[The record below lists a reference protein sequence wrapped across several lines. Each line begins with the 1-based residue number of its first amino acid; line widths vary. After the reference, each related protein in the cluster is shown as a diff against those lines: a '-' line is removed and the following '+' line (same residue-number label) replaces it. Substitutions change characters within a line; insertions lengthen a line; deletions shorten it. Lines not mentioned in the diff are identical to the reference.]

1 MKGFLIL
8 LMTAIVVCVG
18 NRTLGVHKHRHGRTG
33 HKPERDTGSIT
44 LKPGTARN
52 KLFPGY
58 GTNFRYIGEVKNGLD
73 RVTVVTSIPI
83 PKYSVIE
90 IKPIVFNNCSEDLW
104 RHGARTRG
112 YPQYEKYDKCN
123 RVLAQ
128 ARFYQ
133 SQQEELQF
141 LLRQL
146 LTHDLYLVLPELNQ
160 TPSMYNYE
168 SRKDNRPTD
177 LQNPHKMKFTDET
190 VNNTAQTRGRRG
202 FGSILAKAIPDLI
215 TLAIE
220 SVSSYIKGKQQQRIN
235 TAVEELRSDDN
246 KINNDLKPYR
256 NEHLMYGRYNLKSL
270 RGIINTINALHKK
283 QNHFEWAVK
292 QKDFNFR
299 KSDMNAVNYNFE
311 VMMYL
316 KNVREEHVVSYRE
329 AVKAARDLLN
339 GIAIVTQGRLP
350 RALISD
356 NQLREILGKVDAM
369 VKRNYP
375 DYVLAAKHIS
385 HYRDMKM
392 VTFSVDQQAH
402 SLVLT
407 FPAFIKN
414 YKQPPLSLY
423 EVETVPVPII
433 DKNVKADSYSQVRIE
448 KSYIA
453 AGTDYY
459 IQLRISELLMC
470 KSIRYIYYCEELF
483 VIKHKSRHSCV
494 SAIFYNLGPAT
505 VIKNCKFDYYYN
517 ITVPPVILDGGKD
530 VLLANFH
537 GPRSL
542 KCSSVNGGLAKPAPE
557 NTYAVVNR
565 EFLCDCQLDLE
576 HASVLRQLSS
586 CSKSSSSKMHMKF
599 TINLAFWE
607 MFKKRSPN
615 SASNIQPQYAEEAQT
630 FSVELYDLQIGKLD
644 QPMDLERFMETMDT
658 NGQKISTVEER
669 EAEQPM
675 QKIMPRWLNNVLV
688 MTCTAMTTVLMIIIL
703 VLLTKHFKMKALV
716 SMLAIQTVPPPAEA
730 VNLTAAMMSAMIAP
744 DPAIGT
750 KVVCAYPVAVIWQN
764 ILGYLVLIYAITQFF
779 RPVTWYKGY
788 KYNKK
793 CALYIFVYDEDH
805 ERYSPLKIMSLKG
818 QMHNYRMKYTGEGI
832 SLTLV
837 RSWTYDTMTISWGG
851 VQVMDKSDPINLP
864 TTVTVAL
871 RHKIMTRRI
880 AQQLGEVQYMLKQG
894 SSWHDI
900 TDYYRAR
907 KKAVNLRVEL
917 GDRGVT
923 SSPKKVRKEK
933 SHKKTKVQEE
943 PVEV

>member
-1 MKGFLIL
+1 M
-8 LMTAIVVCVG
+8 
-18 NRTLGVHKHRHGRTG
+18 
-33 HKPERDTGSIT
+33 
-44 LKPGTARN
+44 
-52 KLFPGY
+52 
-58 GTNFRYIGEVKNGLD
+58 
-73 RVTVVTSIPI
+73 
-83 PKYSVIE
+83 
-90 IKPIVFNNCSEDLW
+90 
-104 RHGARTRG
+104 
-112 YPQYEKYDKCN
+112 
-123 RVLAQ
+123 AQ

-146 LTHDLYLVLPELNQ
+146 LTHDLYSVLPELNQ

-168 SRKDNRPTD
+168 PRKNNRLAD
-177 LQNPHKMKFTDET
+177 LPNPHRMKFADET

-202 FGSILAKAIPDLI
+202 FGSILAKAIPGLI

-246 KINNDLKPYR
+246 KIKNDLKQYR
-256 NEHLMYGRYNLKSL
+256 NELLMYGRYNLKSL
-270 RGIINTINALHKK
+270 RGVINTINALHKK
-283 QNHFEWAVK
+283 QNHFEWAVQ

-299 KSDMNAVNYNFE
+299 KTDMNAMNYNFE

-402 SLVLT
+402 SLILT

-470 KSIRYIYYCEELF
+470 KSIRHIYYCEELF

-505 VIKNCKFDYYYN
+505 VTKNCRFDYYYN
-517 ITVPPVILDGGKD
+517 ITIPPVILDGRRD

-615 SASNIQPQYAEEAQT
+615 SASNIQPQYAEEVQT
-630 FSVELYDLQIGKLD
+630 FSVDLYDLQIGKLD
-644 QPMDLERFMETMDT
+644 QPIDLERFMETMDT

-703 VLLTKHFKMKALV
+703 VLLAKHFKMKALV

-730 VNLTAAMMSAMIAP
+730 VNLTATMMSAMIAP

-779 RPVTWYKGY
+779 RPVTWCKGY

-793 CALYIFVYDEDH
+793 CALYIFIYDEDH

-851 VQVMDKSDPINLP
+851 VQVMDKSDPVNLP
-864 TTVTVAL
+864 VTVTVAL

-907 KKAVNLRVEL
+907 KKAVNLRVES

>member
-1 MKGFLIL
+1 MK
-8 LMTAIVVCVG
+8 
-18 NRTLGVHKHRHGRTG
+18 
-33 HKPERDTGSIT
+33 S
-44 LKPGTARN
+44 
-52 KLFPGY
+52 
-58 GTNFRYIGEVKNGLD
+58 
-73 RVTVVTSIPI
+73 
-83 PKYSVIE
+83 
-90 IKPIVFNNCSEDLW
+90 
-104 RHGARTRG
+104 
-112 YPQYEKYDKCN
+112 
-123 RVLAQ
+123 
-128 ARFYQ
+128 
-133 SQQEELQF
+133 
-141 LLRQL
+141 
-146 LTHDLYLVLPELNQ
+146 
-160 TPSMYNYE
+160 
-168 SRKDNRPTD
+168 
-177 LQNPHKMKFTDET
+177 TDET
-190 VNNTAQTRGRRG
+190 VNNTAQVRGRRG
-202 FGSILAKAIPDLI
+202 FGSILAKAIPGLI

-246 KINNDLKPYR
+246 KIKNDLKQYR
-256 NEHLMYGRYNLKSL
+256 NELLMYGRYNLKYL

-292 QKDFNFR
+292 QKDFNFQ

-316 KNVREEHVVSYRE
+316 KNVREEHVVTYRE
-329 AVKAARDLLN
+329 AVKATRDLLDR
-339 GIAIVTQGRLP
+339 IAIMTQGRLP

-402 SLVLT
+402 SLILT

-470 KSIRYIYYCEELF
+470 KSIRHIYYCEELF

-505 VIKNCKFDYYYN
+505 VTKNCMFDYYYN
-517 ITVPPVILDGGKD
+517 ITVPPVILDGGRD

-599 TINLAFWE
+599 TINLVFWE

-615 SASNIQPQYAEEAQT
+615 SASNIQPQYAEEVQT
-630 FSVELYDLQIGKLD
+630 FSVDLYDLQIGKLD
-644 QPMDLERFMETMDT
+644 QPIDLERFMETMDT
-658 NGQKISTVEER
+658 NGQKMSTVEER

-703 VLLTKHFKMKALV
+703 VLLAKHFKMKALV

-764 ILGYLVLIYAITQFF
+764 ILGYLVLVYAITQFLDQLLGAKDTNTIRNVHCTYLF
-779 RPVTWYKGY
+779 MMR
-788 KYNKK
+788 
-793 CALYIFVYDEDH
+793 
-805 ERYSPLKIMSLKG
+805 IM
-818 QMHNYRMKYTGEGI
+818 R
-832 SLTLV
+832 
-837 RSWTYDTMTISWGG
+837 DT
-851 VQVMDKSDPINLP
+851 
-864 TTVTVAL
+864 A
-871 RHKIMTRRI
+871 H
-880 AQQLGEVQYMLKQG
+880 
-894 SSWHDI
+894 
-900 TDYYRAR
+900 
-907 KKAVNLRVEL
+907 
-917 GDRGVT
+917 
-923 SSPKKVRKEK
+923 
-933 SHKKTKVQEE
+933 
-943 PVEV
+943 

>member
-1 MKGFLIL
+1 MKGVLIL
-8 LMTAIVVCVG
+8 LVTAIVVCVG
-18 NRTLGVHKHRHGRTG
+18 NRTQGVHKHRHGKTG
-33 HKPERDTGSIT
+33 HKPETDTGSIT
-44 LKPGTARN
+44 LKPGTAKN

-83 PKYSVIE
+83 PKYNDIE
-90 IKPIVFNNCSEDLW
+90 KRPIVFNNCTKDLW
-104 RHGARTRG
+104 RQGARTKG
-112 YPQYEKYDKCN
+112 QPQYETYTKCN

-128 ARFYQ
+128 ANFYQ

-146 LTHDLYLVLPELNQ
+146 LTHDLHSVLPELNQ

-168 SRKDNRPTD
+168 PRYNIRPAN
-177 LQNPHKMKFTDET
+177 LPNPHKTKLTAKF
-190 VNNTAQTRGRRG
+190 VNDTAQVRERRG
-202 FGSILAKAIPDLI
+202 FGSILAKSIPGLI
-215 TLAIE
+215 TLAVE

-235 TAVEELRSDDN
+235 TVVEELRNDDN
-246 KINNDLKPYR
+246 KIKNDLKQYR
-256 NEHLMYGRYNLKSL
+256 NELLMYGRYNLKSL
-270 RGIINTINALHKK
+270 RGIINTISALHDK
-283 QNHFEWAVK
+283 QTYFERAVK

-299 KSDMNAVNYNFE
+299 KSDMGAVNYNFE
-311 VMMYL
+311 VMMYM
-316 KNVREEHVVSYRE
+316 KNIREEHVVTYRE
-329 AVKAARDLLN
+329 AVKAARDFLD

-350 RALISD
+350 RSLISD

-385 HYRDMKM
+385 HYRDIKM

-402 SLVLT
+402 SLILT

-414 YKQPPLSLY
+414 YKQPPLSLSLY

-470 KSIRYIYYCEELF
+470 KSIRHIYYCEELF

-505 VIKNCKFDYYYN
+505 VTKNCKSDYYYN
-517 ITVPPVILDGGKD
+517 TTVPPVILDGGRD

-537 GPRSL
+537 GPRAL
-542 KCSSVNGGLAKPAPE
+542 KCSSVNGGLSKPAPE
-557 NTYAVVNR
+557 IVYAVVNR

-586 CSKSSSSKMHMKF
+586 CANSSSSKLHMKF
-599 TINLAFWE
+599 IINLAFWE
-607 MFKKRSPN
+607 LFKKRSPN
-615 SASNIQPQYAEEAQT
+615 SASNIQPQDVEEEQV
-630 FSVELYDLQIGKLD
+630 FSVDLYDPKIGKLD
-644 QPMDLERFMETMDT
+644 QPVDLEKFMETMGTD
-658 NGQKISTVEER
+658 GQKMPTDEER

-675 QKIMPRWLNNVLV
+675 QRIMPRWLNNILV

-703 VLLTKHFKMKALV
+703 VLLAKHFKMKALV
-716 SMLAIQTVPPPAEA
+716 SMIAIQTVPPPAEA

-750 KVVCAYPVAVIWQN
+750 KVVCAYPVAVIWQH
-764 ILGYLVLIYAITQFF
+764 ILGYLVLAYAITHFF
-779 RPVTWYKGY
+779 RPVTWCKGY

-818 QMHNYRMKYTGEGI
+818 QMHNYRTKYTGEGI

-864 TTVTVAL
+864 ATVTVAL

-880 AQQLGEVQYMLKQG
+880 AQQLGEVQYMLK
-894 SSWHDI
+894 
-900 TDYYRAR
+900 
-907 KKAVNLRVEL
+907 
-917 GDRGVT
+917 
-923 SSPKKVRKEK
+923 
-933 SHKKTKVQEE
+933 
-943 PVEV
+943 

>member
-1 MKGFLIL
+1 M
-8 LMTAIVVCVG
+8 
-18 NRTLGVHKHRHGRTG
+18 
-33 HKPERDTGSIT
+33 D
-44 LKPGTARN
+44 
-52 KLFPGY
+52 
-58 GTNFRYIGEVKNGLD
+58 
-73 RVTVVTSIPI
+73 
-83 PKYSVIE
+83 
-90 IKPIVFNNCSEDLW
+90 
-104 RHGARTRG
+104 
-112 YPQYEKYDKCN
+112 
-123 RVLAQ
+123 
-128 ARFYQ
+128 
-133 SQQEELQF
+133 
-141 LLRQL
+141 
-146 LTHDLYLVLPELNQ
+146 
-160 TPSMYNYE
+160 
-168 SRKDNRPTD
+168 
-177 LQNPHKMKFTDET
+177 
-190 VNNTAQTRGRRG
+190 
-202 FGSILAKAIPDLI
+202 
-215 TLAIE
+215 
-220 SVSSYIKGKQQQRIN
+220 
-235 TAVEELRSDDN
+235 
-246 KINNDLKPYR
+246 
-256 NEHLMYGRYNLKSL
+256 
-270 RGIINTINALHKK
+270 
-283 QNHFEWAVK
+283 
-292 QKDFNFR
+292 
-299 KSDMNAVNYNFE
+299 AVNYNFE
-311 VMMYL
+311 VMLYM
-316 KNVREEHVVSYRE
+316 KNIREEHVVTYRE
-329 AVKAARDLLN
+329 AVKAARDFLD

-350 RALISD
+350 RSLISD

-402 SLVLT
+402 SLILT

-470 KSIRYIYYCEELF
+470 KSIRHIYYCEELF

-505 VIKNCKFDYYYN
+505 VTKNCKFDYYFN
-517 ITVPPVILDGGKD
+517 TTVPPVILDGGRD

-537 GPRSL
+537 GPRAL
-542 KCSSVNGGLAKPAPE
+542 KCSSVNGGLSKPAPE
-557 NTYAVVNR
+557 IVYAVVNR

-586 CSKSSSSKMHMKF
+586 CANSSSSTMHMEF

-607 MFKKRSPN
+607 LFKKRSPN
-615 SASNIQPQYAEEAQT
+615 SASNIQPQHVEEEQV
-630 FSVELYDLQIGKLD
+630 FSVDLYDPKIGKLD
-644 QPMDLERFMETMDT
+644 QPVDLEKFMETMGTD
-658 NGQKISTVEER
+658 GQKMPTDEER

-675 QKIMPRWLNNVLV
+675 QKIMPRWLNNILV

-703 VLLTKHFKMKALV
+703 VLLAKHFKMKALV
-716 SMLAIQTVPPPAEA
+716 SMIAIQTVPPPAEA
-730 VNLTAAMMSAMIAP
+730 VNLTVAMMSAMIAP

-764 ILGYLVLIYAITQFF
+764 ILGYLVLAYAITQFF
-779 RPVTWYKGY
+779 RPVTWCKGY

-832 SLTLV
+832 SLALV

-864 TTVTVAL
+864 ATVTVAL

-907 KKAVNLRVEL
+907 KKAVNLRIES
-917 GDRGVT
+917 GEKGVT
-923 SSPKKVRKEK
+923 SSPKKVRKER
-933 SHKKTKVQEE
+933 SYKKTKVQEE

>member
-8 LMTAIVVCVG
+8 LVTATVVCVG
-18 NRTLGVHKHRHGRTG
+18 NRTQGVHKHRHGRTG
-33 HKPERDTGSIT
+33 HKSERDTGSIT

-73 RVTVVTSIPI
+73 RVTVVTSIPV
-83 PKYSVIE
+83 PRYSDIE
-90 IKPIVFNNCSEDLW
+90 IKSIVFNNCSEDLW
-104 RHGARTRG
+104 RHRARTRG
-112 YPQYEKYDKCN
+112 YPQYETYDKCN

-146 LTHDLYLVLPELNQ
+146 LTHDLYSVLPELNQ

-177 LQNPHKMKFTDET
+177 LQNPHKMKFTDDT
-190 VNNTAQTRGRRG
+190 VNNTTQVRGKRG
-202 FGSILAKAIPDLI
+202 FGSILAKAIPGLI

-220 SVSSYIKGKQQQRIN
+220 SVSSYIKGRQQQKIN
-235 TAVEELRSDDN
+235 TAVEELRRDDN
-246 KINNDLKPYR
+246 KIKNDLKQYR
-256 NEHLMYGRYNLKSL
+256 NELLMYGRYNLKSL
-270 RGIINTINALHKK
+270 RGIINTLNALHKK
-283 QNHFEWAVK
+283 QNRFKWAVK

-402 SLVLT
+402 SLILT

-433 DKNVKADSYSQVRIE
+433 DKNVKADSYSRVRIE
-448 KSYIA
+448 KSYTA

-505 VIKNCKFDYYYN
+505 VTKNCRFDYYYN
-517 ITVPPVILDGGKD
+517 KTVPPVILDGGRD

-615 SASNIQPQYAEEAQT
+615 SASNIQPPICRGGT
-630 FSVELYDLQIGKLD
+630 NIFS
-644 QPMDLERFMETMDT
+644 R
-658 NGQKISTVEER
+658 
-669 EAEQPM
+669 
-675 QKIMPRWLNNVLV
+675 
-688 MTCTAMTTVLMIIIL
+688 II
-703 VLLTKHFKMKALV
+703 
-716 SMLAIQTVPPPAEA
+716 
-730 VNLTAAMMSAMIAP
+730 
-744 DPAIGT
+744 
-750 KVVCAYPVAVIWQN
+750 
-764 ILGYLVLIYAITQFF
+764 
-779 RPVTWYKGY
+779 
-788 KYNKK
+788 
-793 CALYIFVYDEDH
+793 
-805 ERYSPLKIMSLKG
+805 
-818 QMHNYRMKYTGEGI
+818 
-832 SLTLV
+832 
-837 RSWTYDTMTISWGG
+837 
-851 VQVMDKSDPINLP
+851 
-864 TTVTVAL
+864 
-871 RHKIMTRRI
+871 
-880 AQQLGEVQYMLKQG
+880 
-894 SSWHDI
+894 
-900 TDYYRAR
+900 
-907 KKAVNLRVEL
+907 
-917 GDRGVT
+917 
-923 SSPKKVRKEK
+923 
-933 SHKKTKVQEE
+933 
-943 PVEV
+943 

>member
-1 MKGFLIL
+1 
-8 LMTAIVVCVG
+8 MTAIVVCVG
-18 NRTLGVHKHRHGRTG
+18 NRTQGVHKYRHGRTG

-44 LKPGTARN
+44 LKPGTAKN

-58 GTNFRYIGEVKNGLD
+58 ETNFRYIGEVKNGLD

-83 PKYSVIE
+83 PKYSDIE

-112 YPQYEKYDKCN
+112 YPQYETYDKCN
-123 RVLAQ
+123 RVLTQ

-146 LTHDLYLVLPELNQ
+146 LTHDLYSVLPELNQ

-202 FGSILAKAIPDLI
+202 FGSILAKAIPGLI

-246 KINNDLKPYR
+246 KIKNDLKQYR
-256 NEHLMYGRYNLKSL
+256 NELLMYGRYNLKSL

-402 SLVLT
+402 SLILT

-414 YKQPPLSLY
+414 CKQPPLSLY

-505 VIKNCKFDYYYN
+505 VTKNCRFDYYYN
-517 ITVPPVILDGGKD
+517 KTVPPVILDGGRD

-615 SASNIQPQYAEEAQT
+615 SASNIKPQYAEEVQT
-630 FSVELYDLQIGKLD
+630 FSVDLYDIQIGKLD
-644 QPMDLERFMETMDT
+644 QPIDLQRFMETMDT
-658 NGQKISTVEER
+658 N
-669 EAEQPM
+669 
-675 QKIMPRWLNNVLV
+675 
-688 MTCTAMTTVLMIIIL
+688 
-703 VLLTKHFKMKALV
+703 
-716 SMLAIQTVPPPAEA
+716 
-730 VNLTAAMMSAMIAP
+730 
-744 DPAIGT
+744 
-750 KVVCAYPVAVIWQN
+750 
-764 ILGYLVLIYAITQFF
+764 
-779 RPVTWYKGY
+779 
-788 KYNKK
+788 
-793 CALYIFVYDEDH
+793 
-805 ERYSPLKIMSLKG
+805 
-818 QMHNYRMKYTGEGI
+818 
-832 SLTLV
+832 
-837 RSWTYDTMTISWGG
+837 
-851 VQVMDKSDPINLP
+851 
-864 TTVTVAL
+864 
-871 RHKIMTRRI
+871 
-880 AQQLGEVQYMLKQG
+880 
-894 SSWHDI
+894 
-900 TDYYRAR
+900 
-907 KKAVNLRVEL
+907 
-917 GDRGVT
+917 
-923 SSPKKVRKEK
+923 
-933 SHKKTKVQEE
+933 
-943 PVEV
+943 

>member
-1 MKGFLIL
+1 M
-8 LMTAIVVCVG
+8 
-18 NRTLGVHKHRHGRTG
+18 
-33 HKPERDTGSIT
+33 
-44 LKPGTARN
+44 
-52 KLFPGY
+52 
-58 GTNFRYIGEVKNGLD
+58 
-73 RVTVVTSIPI
+73 
-83 PKYSVIE
+83 
-90 IKPIVFNNCSEDLW
+90 
-104 RHGARTRG
+104 
-112 YPQYEKYDKCN
+112 
-123 RVLAQ
+123 AQ

-146 LTHDLYLVLPELNQ
+146 LTHDLYSVLPELNQ

-168 SRKDNRPTD
+168 SRKNNRQTD

-202 FGSILAKAIPDLI
+202 FGSILAKAIPGLI

-220 SVSSYIKGKQQQRIN
+220 SVSSYIKGRQQQRIN

-246 KINNDLKPYR
+246 KIKNDLKQYR
-256 NEHLMYGRYNLKSL
+256 NELLMYGRYNLKSL

-402 SLVLT
+402 SLIVT

-423 EVETVPVPII
+423 EVETVPVPIL

-517 ITVPPVILDGGKD
+517 ITVPPIILDGGRD

-565 EFLCDCQLDLE
+565 EFLCDCQLDME

-630 FSVELYDLQIGKLD
+630 FSVELYDLQIEKLD

-703 VLLTKHFKMKALV
+703 VLLEKHFKMKALV

-837 RSWTYDTMTISWGG
+837 RSWTYDMMTISWGG

-907 KKAVNLRVEL
+907 KKAVSLRVES
-917 GDRGVT
+917 GERGVT

-933 SHKKTKVQEE
+933 SHKKTKVPEE
-943 PVEV
+943 PIEV

>member
-8 LMTAIVVCVG
+8 LVTAIVVCVG
-18 NRTLGVHKHRHGRTG
+18 NRTQGVHKYRHGRTG

-44 LKPGTARN
+44 LKPGTAKN

-83 PKYSVIE
+83 PKYNDIE
-90 IKPIVFNNCSEDLW
+90 IKPIEFNNCTEYLW

-112 YPQYEKYDKCN
+112 YPQHETYIKCN
-123 RVLAQ
+123 KVLAQ

-146 LTHDLYLVLPELNQ
+146 LTHDLYSVLPELNQ

-168 SRKDNRPTD
+168 SRKNNRPTD

-202 FGSILAKAIPDLI
+202 FGSILAKAISGLI

-220 SVSSYIKGKQQQRIN
+220 SVSSYIKGRQQQRIN

-246 KINNDLKPYR
+246 KIKNDLKQYR
-256 NEHLMYGRYNLKSL
+256 NELLMYGRYNLKSL
-270 RGIINTINALHKK
+270 RGIIDTINALHDK
-283 QNHFEWAVK
+283 QTYFERAVK

-299 KSDMNAVNYNFE
+299 KSDMDAVNYNFE

-402 SLVLT
+402 SLILT

-433 DKNVKADSYSQVRIE
+433 DKNVKANSYSQVRIE

-459 IQLRISELLMC
+459 TQLRIPELLMC
-470 KSIRYIYYCEELF
+470 KSVRDIYYCEELF

-517 ITVPPVILDGGKD
+517 ITVPPVILDGGRD

-565 EFLCDCQLDLE
+565 EFLCDCQLDME

-615 SASNIQPQYAEEAQT
+615 STSNIQPQYAEEVQT
-630 FSVELYDLQIGKLD
+630 FSVDLYDIQIGKLD
-644 QPMDLERFMETMDT
+644 QPIDLERFMETMDT

-688 MTCTAMTTVLMIIIL
+688 MTCTVMTTVLMIIKL
-703 VLLTKHFKMKALV
+703 VLLAKHFKMKALV

-837 RSWTYDTMTISWGG
+837 RSWTYDTMIISWGG
-851 VQVMDKSDPINLP
+851 VQVMDKRDPINLS

-907 KKAVNLRVEL
+907 KKAVNLRVEP

-923 SSPKKVRKEK
+923 SFQRRLGRK
-933 SHKKTKVQEE
+933 SHTRR
-943 PVEV
+943 

>member
-1 MKGFLIL
+1 
-8 LMTAIVVCVG
+8 
-18 NRTLGVHKHRHGRTG
+18 
-33 HKPERDTGSIT
+33 
-44 LKPGTARN
+44 
-52 KLFPGY
+52 
-58 GTNFRYIGEVKNGLD
+58 
-73 RVTVVTSIPI
+73 
-83 PKYSVIE
+83 
-90 IKPIVFNNCSEDLW
+90 
-104 RHGARTRG
+104 
-112 YPQYEKYDKCN
+112 
-123 RVLAQ
+123 
-128 ARFYQ
+128 
-133 SQQEELQF
+133 
-141 LLRQL
+141 
-146 LTHDLYLVLPELNQ
+146 
-160 TPSMYNYE
+160 
-168 SRKDNRPTD
+168 
-177 LQNPHKMKFTDET
+177 
-190 VNNTAQTRGRRG
+190 
-202 FGSILAKAIPDLI
+202 
-215 TLAIE
+215 
-220 SVSSYIKGKQQQRIN
+220 
-235 TAVEELRSDDN
+235 
-246 KINNDLKPYR
+246 
-256 NEHLMYGRYNLKSL
+256 
-270 RGIINTINALHKK
+270 
-283 QNHFEWAVK
+283 
-292 QKDFNFR
+292 
-299 KSDMNAVNYNFE
+299 
-311 VMMYL
+311 MMYM

-402 SLVLT
+402 SLILT

-517 ITVPPVILDGGKD
+517 ITVPPIILDGGRD

-537 GPRSL
+537 GPSSL

-565 EFLCDCQLDLE
+565 EFLYDCQLDLE

-615 SASNIQPQYAEEAQT
+615 SVSNIQPQYAEEAQT

-688 MTCTAMTTVLMIIIL
+688 MTCTVMTTVLMIIIL
-703 VLLTKHFKMKALV
+703 VLLAKHFKMKALV
-716 SMLAIQTVPPPAEA
+716 SILAIQTVPPPAEA

-805 ERYSPLKIMSLKG
+805 ERYSPLKVMSLKG

-837 RSWTYDTMTISWGG
+837 RSWTYETMTIGWGG

-907 KKAVNLRVEL
+907 KKAVNLRVES

>member
-8 LMTAIVVCVG
+8 LVTAIVVCVG
-18 NRTLGVHKHRHGRTG
+18 NRTQGVHKHRHGRTG

-44 LKPGTARN
+44 LKPGTAKN
-52 KLFPGY
+52 KLFPGF

-83 PKYSVIE
+83 PKYSDIE
-90 IKPIVFNNCSEDLW
+90 IKPIVFNNCTEDLW

-112 YPQYEKYDKCN
+112 YPQYETYDKCN

-146 LTHDLYLVLPELNQ
+146 LTHDLYSVLPELNQ

-168 SRKDNRPTD
+168 SRKNNRPTD

-202 FGSILAKAIPDLI
+202 FGSILAKAIPGLI

-220 SVSSYIKGKQQQRIN
+220 SVSSYIRGRQQQRIN

-246 KINNDLKPYR
+246 KIKNDLKQYR
-256 NEHLMYGRYNLKSL
+256 NELLMYGRYNLKSL

-329 AVKAARDLLN
+329 AVKAARDLLS

-402 SLVLT
+402 SLILT

-517 ITVPPVILDGGKD
+517 ITVPPVILDGGRD

-615 SASNIQPQYAEEAQT
+615 SASNIQPQYAEGVQT
-630 FSVELYDLQIGKLD
+630 FSVDLYDIQIGKLD
-644 QPMDLERFMETMDT
+644 QPIDLERFMETMDT

-675 QKIMPRWLNNVLV
+675 QKIMPRWLNNVFV
-688 MTCTAMTTVLMIIIL
+688 MTCTVMATVLMTIIL
-703 VLLTKHFKMKALV
+703 VLLAKHFKMKALV

-907 KKAVNLRVEL
+907 KKAVNLRVES

-923 SSPKKVRKEK
+923 NSPKKVRKEK
-933 SHKKTKVQEE
+933 SHKKTKVPEE